1 MRHMNNKN
9 QIKEIKKYFREE
21 IETRLDIMVEDL
33 WDDYH
38 THIDFEER
46 FGVDWDDLM
55 GLEYTND
62 ILGSLY
68 DVVVIED
75 E

>member
-1 MRHMNNKN
+1 MNNKN

-38 THIDFEER
+38 IHSDFEER

-55 GLEYTND
+55 GSEYTND

>member
-38 THIDFEER
+38 IHSDFEER

-55 GLEYTND
+55 GSEYTND

-68 DVVVIED
+68 DVVVIR
-75 E
+75 

>member
-1 MRHMNNKN
+1 
-9 QIKEIKKYFREE
+9 
-21 IETRLDIMVEDL
+21 MVEDL

-38 THIDFEER
+38 IHSDFEER

-55 GLEYTND
+55 GSEYTND

>member
-1 MRHMNNKN
+1 MNIKN

-38 THIDFEER
+38 IHSDFEER

-55 GLEYTND
+55 GSEYTND

>member
-1 MRHMNNKN
+1 MNNKN

-38 THIDFEER
+38 IHSDFEER

-55 GLEYTND
+55 CSEYTND

>member
-1 MRHMNNKN
+1 MNNKN

-21 IETRLDIMVEDL
+21 IETRLDILFEDL
-33 WDDYH
+33 MDDYH
-38 THIDFEER
+38 THIDFEDR

-55 GLEYTND
+55 NLEYIND
-62 ILGSLY
+62 VVGSLY

-75 E
+75 K

>member
-1 MRHMNNKN
+1 MNNKN

-46 FGVDWDDLM
+46 FGVEFSKCVD
-55 GLEYTND
+55 LEYFND
-62 ILGSLY
+62 ILEGLHK
-68 DVVVIED
+68 VVVTEN